1 MKLKNLVQESV
12 PKKKKRLKIMITET
26 QLKQLVDVTLLHEGK
41 NLIKK
46 TQLFKILD
54 NEKAP
59 PIRQQ
64 FLLMVL
70 MMKCN

>member
-1 MKLKNLVQESV
+1 VIDSTVFGDIYLEIYFMKLKNLVQESV

-46 TQLFKILD
+46 TQLFKILN
-54 NEKAP
+54 NEKS
-59 PIRQQ
+59 
-64 FLLMVL
+64 
-70 MMKCN
+70 